1 VNYGPA
7 GLALTKSF
15 EGCRLEAYLDSAGV
29 PTIGWGHTP
38 TTLGTVWTQEQAD
51 AQLVIDTQWANSVVN
66 KNVTSEINQ
75 NQHDAMV
82 DFTYNVGSG
91 NFTGSTLL
99 RLVNQGNF
107 QLASEQFGEWVH
119 AGGQVIPG
127 LVRRRQAEANLF
139 LEAV

>member
-1 VNYGPA
+1 MNYGPA

-15 EGCRLEAYLDSAGV
+15 EGCRLTAYQDSAGV

-66 KNVTSEINQ
+66 KSVTSEINQ